1 VQVLD
6 DRCKIQ
12 QLLSI
17 YPDKSKESQY
27 QVNPDEYVFACIHI
41 SSTYCPSKEKN
52 TLVLTVAQLTAQM
65 EDERRFYQMQIE
77 SLKEERR
84 LILQDFDVKYQQF
97 QDEVNTIE
105 RHKQDLHKAFT
116 QLTTGN

>member
-1 VQVLD
+1 MTGAKYNSYCLFTLTNQRKRSIKLTLTST
-6 DRCKIQ
+6 C
-12 QLLSI
+12 LLA
-17 YPDKSKESQY
+17 
-27 QVNPDEYVFACIHI
+27 FI
-41 SSTYCPSKEKN
+41 SSIYCPSKEKN

-97 QDEVNTIE
+97 QDEVNTVE